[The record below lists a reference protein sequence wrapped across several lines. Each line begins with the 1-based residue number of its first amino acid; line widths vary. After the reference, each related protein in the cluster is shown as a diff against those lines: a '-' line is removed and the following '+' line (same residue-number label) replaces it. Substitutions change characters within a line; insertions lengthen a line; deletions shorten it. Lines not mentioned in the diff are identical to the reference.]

1 MPCETTARRSCR
13 APSGP
18 ELRQCVF
25 DAACLVAMMN
35 EDTQESVLTAKQEN
49 PKRSIRQILRLL
61 EATGLQ
67 ANLSLSRSA
76 TLLSDSGLGIVR

>member
-1 MPCETTARRSCR
+1 
-13 APSGP
+13 
-18 ELRQCVF
+18 
-25 DAACLVAMMN
+25 MMN